1 MKMPYSERLERV
13 LTDKGI
19 KPGDRVRLKRSDI
32 VIEGILLPR
41 EEVDFGDGDALL
53 IKLDNGYNVGF
64 KLDDGEIAKLEGLV
78 ELGKFRALEKVE
90 QDISLPHISILST
103 GGTISA
109 RIDYYTGGVSM
120 LLTPEEIFYNVPEI
134 LKIAYLRR
142 VERIFTLA
150 SEDMSSREWSTLA
163 RKVVDGLRE
172 GDDGILIFHG
182 TDTMHYTS
190 AALSFM
196 LRGLNAPVILVGSQR
211 SSDRG
216 SRDSD
221 MNILCGLHAATKANL
236 GEVAICMHAESDDSF
251 NYVIRGTR
259 ARKMHSMRRDAFKS
273 INSLPLAKVWPDGR
287 IEMVTKDCRPR
298 GGAPPTVDDAFEQKV
313 ALVKAYPGSSP
324 ELIDFLVDKGYRGI
338 VIEGTGMGHV
348 PTEPMDS
355 EKSWIGSIRRALD
368 EDIVVTMATQCIFG
382 RVNPYVYRNARIM
395 LRLGVVYCEDMLS
408 EVAYVKLGWLLGHDF
423 DKDTVRKL
431 MLHSFAGE
439 ISSRSLYS
447 VFSL

>member
-1 MKMPYSERLERV
+1 MPYSEKIEKILSE
-13 LTDKGI
+13 KGI
-19 KPGDRVRLKRSDI
+19 KPGDRILLKRRDFS
-32 VIEGILLPR
+32 IEGILLPR
-41 EEVDFGDGDALL
+41 EEVDFGDCDILV

-64 KLDDGEIAKLEGLV
+64 KIDDGEILKLEGSV
-78 ELGKFRALEKVE
+78 ELGKFKTLEKVE
-90 QDISLPHISILST
+90 QDESLPPVSIFST

-120 LLTPEEIFYNVPEI
+120 LFTPEEIFYNVPEA

-142 VERIFTLA
+142 VERLFGLA
-150 SEDMSSREWSTLA
+150 SEDMTHREWSTMA
-163 RKVVDGLRE
+163 RKIAESLSQ
-172 GDDGILIFHG
+172 GDAGVLLLHG

-196 LRGLNAPVILVGSQR
+196 LRGLNAPVVLVGSQR

-221 MNILCGLHAATKANL
+221 MNIICGLHAATKANL
-236 GEVAICMHAESDDSF
+236 GEVVVCMHAESGDTF
-251 NYVIRGTR
+251 NYLIRGTR
-259 ARKMHSMRRDAFKS
+259 VRKMHSTRRDAFKP

-287 IEMVTKDCRPR
+287 IEMITDGFRPR
-298 GGAPPTVDDAFEQKV
+298 SKDPPNVDDAFEPKT

-324 ELIDFLVDKGYRGI
+324 EIVDFLIDKGYRGI

-348 PTEPMDS
+348 PTEPLD
-355 EKSWIGSIRRALD
+355 KNLSWVRSIKRGVEEGVIFAM
-368 EDIVVTMATQCIFG
+368 TTQCVFG

-395 LRLGVVYCEDMLS
+395 AKLGVVYCEDMLS
-408 EVAYVKLGWLLGHDF
+408 EVAYVKLGWLLGHGF
-423 DKDTVRKL
+423 DNDTVKKL

-439 ISSRSLYS
+439 ISERSLYS
-447 VFSL
+447 TYTL